1 MIQFFSKKLKNK
13 KGFTLVELLI
23 VIALL
28 GILAGIA
35 IPRMTG
41 LTDDARANA
50 DAATAQTLMRDAQV
64 AIVSGQL
71 TTAAT
76 AFTNVTGDGVTGTY
90 FDSGV
95 YDMPTSQVTGKKFII
110 SVKLQST
117 GSAVYDIQITNGWES
132 GDNGSLVTTKGVAE
146 SIGN

>member
-1 MIQFFSKKLKNK
+1 MIQFFSKRLNNK

-41 LTDDARANA
+41 LTENAKANA
-50 DAATAQTLMRDAQV
+50 DTATVQTLMRDAQV

-71 TTAAT
+71 YLTTDSESYVLVGAAT
-76 AFTNVTGDGVTGTY
+76 GIEDGY
-90 FDSGV
+90 FDD
-95 YDMPTSQVTGKKFII
+95 YAMPKSQVTGNTYTI
-110 SVKLQST
+110 SIKQQA
-117 GSAVYDIQITNGWES
+117 GSKIMYDIQISDGTN
-132 GDNGSLVTTKGVAE
+132 NTVGVAE
-146 SIGN
+146 KVK